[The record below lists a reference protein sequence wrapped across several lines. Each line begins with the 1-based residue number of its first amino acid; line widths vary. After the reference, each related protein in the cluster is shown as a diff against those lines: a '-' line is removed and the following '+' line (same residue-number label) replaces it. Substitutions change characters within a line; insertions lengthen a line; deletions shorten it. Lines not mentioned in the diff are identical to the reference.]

1 MPTYLKVVV
10 PTYFWCQRASARVFW
25 WSAFLKPL
33 CKNQFQFLKLQWQ
46 TQLPKMKICLFLI
59 IAVFCVQDV
68 WGSVGLILLW
78 IYKCIHISKSSSA
91 SRWKW
96 NMLGL
101 PIIFHRG
108 SFTRTTTLR
117 SYLRSNN
124 WLCCWRPQHLG
135 FHKAFQKKK
144 RCRWKWK
151 IIWRILDCKGFETRR
166 VMEIFHWWHILSTK
180 KEINW
185 VWKALQIE
193 LPAHCFIQNASFQ
206 FSTFSTIFCPL
217 SKKWPIWLQATDFR
231 KLVKII
237 LNGSWANHNAHNG

>member
-10 PTYFWCQRASARVFW
+10 PTYFWCQWPSARVFW

-91 SRWKW
+91 RYRWKW

-117 SYLRSNN
+117 SYPRSNN

-180 KEINW
+180 KWNKLGLKSFANW
-185 VWKALQIE
+185 IASTLFHPKCLISIFDIFYNF
-193 LPAHCFIQNASFQ
+193 LSSIQKVTYLTASYR
-206 FSTFSTIFCPL
+206 FSKSF
-217 SKKWPIWLQATDFR
+217 
-231 KLVKII
+231 
-237 LNGSWANHNAHNG
+237 